1 MKQIWAHKWLL
12 AIVTLVV
19 FLSVGAVALATTG
32 DDTAVCTEDCA
43 EGAGDCALAGT
54 GGEGAAGLGAAGAG
68 ETVGRAG
75 EDRLRQLRRTQ
86 AALLEQLRDDMTAE
100 DQALYDELV
109 ATVKEQREALQ
120 QARQDLRA
128 TLQQLR
134 QLGEKYLDLDEA
146 AGTAG

>member
-1 MKQIWAHKWLL
+1 
-12 AIVTLVV
+12 
-19 FLSVGAVALATTG
+19 
-32 DDTAVCTEDCA
+32 
-43 EGAGDCALAGT
+43 
-54 GGEGAAGLGAAGAG
+54 
-68 ETVGRAG
+68 
-75 EDRLRQLRRTQ
+75 
-86 AALLEQLRDDMTAE
+86 MTDE